1 MSPHFITTASLDWND
16 QGTPVAAAFDDVYFS
31 NDDGL
36 AETRYVFLGHNGL
49 PERWINHDRSLFV
62 VAETGFGTG
71 LNVLATWQ
79 AFIDYRRQHPQGN
92 TQRLHLISVEKFP
105 LTHAD
110 LQQALGQW
118 PELSILSE
126 RLLAEYPPAIGGCH
140 RLHLADDVCL
150 DLWLGDVAELL
161 PQMEAGLAG
170 KVDAWY
176 LDGFAPSKNP
186 EMWTPELFAQLARLA
201 RNGAT
206 LATFTAAGFV
216 RRGLN
221 EAGFKVARVKGFGR
235 KREMLAGVRGCDNRA
250 PYPAPWFWR
259 RPGRAGHTVI
269 VGAGI
274 AGATLAHALTRRGQK
289 VTLLEQHNA
298 PAKGASGNRQAAVY
312 PLINGDH
319 DHLSQFYLQAFLY
332 GRRTLPALAER
343 YEVTHDWCGVVQL
356 AYDAKSSAKI
366 DKLLASPVARALVQ
380 PLTAEQ
386 VNARTGIAANLP
398 GIEYSLGGWIC
409 PFELTAALLAEAQS
423 TGLLECH
430 YQVRVEQL
438 TRKDNRWHLATEAD
452 SFCADNVI
460 LANGHELTGWPQTRA
475 LALSPV
481 RGQVN
486 YQPSSPS
493 IAPLNTVVCYE
504 GYLTPAWQGAHCVG
518 ASYGRRQSALDYRER
533 DEQDNLH
540 KLVRTLPAL
549 NDLAPKEGA
558 GRVSVRAA
566 CRDHLPLA
574 GAAPDKAA
582 QLTQYAQM
590 PRRKW
595 EALPLA
601 DDHAGLYVMSGLGSR
616 GLCSAPLLAELI
628 TAQLLDEP
636 YPLSQGQLAVLNPN
650 RHWVRKLLKGKAV
663 E

>member
-126 RLLAEYPPAIGGCH
+126 RLLAEYPAAIGGCH

-186 EMWTPELFAQLARLA
+186 EMWTPQLFAQLARLA
-201 RNGAT
+201 RSGAT

-221 EAGFKVARVKGFGR
+221 EAGFRVARVKGFGR
-235 KREMLAGVRGCDNRA
+235 KREMLAGVRGSDNRA

-259 RPGRAGHTVI
+259 RPGRAGHTII

-289 VTLLEQHNA
+289 VTLLEQNAA
-298 PAKGASGNRQAAVY
+298 PAMGASGNRQAAVY

-332 GRRTLPALAER
+332 GRRTLPTLAER
-343 YEVTHDWCGVVQL
+343 HDVIHDWCGVVQL

-409 PFELTAALLAEAQS
+409 PFELTAALLVEAQN

-430 YQVRVEQL
+430 YQTRVEQL
-438 TRKDNRWHLATEAD
+438 ARKDSQWHITTDGD
-452 SFCADNVI
+452 SFCADTLV
-460 LANGHELTGWPQTRA
+460 LANGHELTTWPQTRA

-518 ASYGRRQSALDYRER
+518 ASYGRRQSALDYREQ

-549 NDLAPKEGA
+549 DDLTPRAGA

-574 GAAPDKAA
+574 GAAPDKTA
-582 QLTQYAQM
+582 QLQQYALM

-601 DDHAGLYVMSGLGSR
+601 DDHAGLFVMSGLGSR

-650 RHWVRKLLKGKAV
+650 RHWVRKLLKGKPV